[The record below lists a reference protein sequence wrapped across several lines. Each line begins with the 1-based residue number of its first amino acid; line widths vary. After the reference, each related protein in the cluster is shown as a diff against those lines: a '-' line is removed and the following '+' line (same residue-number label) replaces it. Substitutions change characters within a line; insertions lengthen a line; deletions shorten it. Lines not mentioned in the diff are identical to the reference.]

1 MQRKNTKKAIENNN
15 SQAMNLKLI
24 ILLSFGALVLGALI
38 WQIVRAWRYRR
49 DHPDEILW
57 PYSGDL
63 NDKKKKN

>member
-1 MQRKNTKKAIENNN
+1 
-15 SQAMNLKLI
+15 MNLKLI